1 MECEGSRNTLNGSGG
16 LSTIFLL
23 VEKVL
28 CALVGGLVLL
38 AESGLVFVLSALVT
52 GVALI
57 FLDMWTLS
65 MLLRWSNM
73 VNVFSSNFTC
83 FFLSDESEGELFLC
97 LLFGLLLE
105 IEVPGKNGKDSFTER
120 LICTLF
126 VIICTLIS
134 AIMCNI

>member
-38 AESGLVFVLSALVT
+38 AVSRLVFVWSALVT

-105 IEVPGKNGKDSFTER
+105 LEVPGMNGKDLFTER
-120 LICTLF
+120 LICP
-126 VIICTLIS
+126 
-134 AIMCNI
+134 

>member
-23 VEKVL
+23 VEQVL

-105 IEVPGKNGKDSFTER
+105 LEVPGENGKDLFTKL
-120 LICTLF
+120 LICPLF

-134 AIMCNI
+134 AMMCNI